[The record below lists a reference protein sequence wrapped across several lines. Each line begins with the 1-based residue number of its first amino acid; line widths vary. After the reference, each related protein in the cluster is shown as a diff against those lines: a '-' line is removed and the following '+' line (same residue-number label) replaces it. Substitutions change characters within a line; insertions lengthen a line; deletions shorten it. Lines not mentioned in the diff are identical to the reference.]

1 MTDADD
7 RMKAMQEELTKL
19 TDRLQTQTKAQNEVP
34 HPHWRAHVRDYRKR
48 DFWLLS
54 EGLNLL
60 YQSHPHNTSAS
71 GGCYTYRA
79 LAEHCI
85 GPGGS
90 LAVVNPEAS
99 FRKMKIRPT
108 ELFEWAR
115 YKNITI
121 PSELQQALVPA
132 PSSAPTAAALRTKTN
147 IKQERLRQLRT
158 FINDIEQRAKAA
170 NRNWDCTCLPV
181 TKHDF
186 AEIFFNRYPDVKK
199 VSVATL
205 ADDLHQFG
213 VKFRQGTSHT
223 KNNVLNKLFNS

>member
-7 RMKAMQEELTKL
+7 RMKAMQKELTKF

-34 HPHWRAHVRDYRKR
+34 HPHWRAHVHDYRKR

-60 YQSHPHNTSAS
+60 YQSHPHNTSPS

-115 YKNITI
+115 YK
-121 PSELQQALVPA
+121 
-132 PSSAPTAAALRTKTN
+132 
-147 IKQERLRQLRT
+147 RLRQLRT
-158 FINDIEQRAKAA
+158 FINDIEQRLKAA

-186 AEIFFNRYPDVKK
+186 AEMFFKHYPDVKK
-199 VSVATL
+199 VAVATL
-205 ADDLHQFG
+205 ADDLRQFG